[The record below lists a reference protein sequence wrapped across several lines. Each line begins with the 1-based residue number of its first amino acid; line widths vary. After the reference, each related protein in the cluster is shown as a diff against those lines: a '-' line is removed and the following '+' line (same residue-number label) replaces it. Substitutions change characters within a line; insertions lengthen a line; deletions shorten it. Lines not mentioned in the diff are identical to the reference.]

1 MKVAVI
7 LPASIADAGDYLAN
21 ARALDAAGAE
31 MIGVEGDPEQQWMV
45 LAAIAAV
52 TTRVKLRAPSE
63 RRLDLLD
70 RLSRGRATAGDPA
83 GERWVQIPTP
93 ADRASWAAALH
104 ENEEAG
110 VTGVVVQW
118 DERLI
123 DLLRNQ
129 EPEDRSDLLMST
141 G

>member
-7 LPASIADAGDYLAN
+7 MPSSIADAGDYLAN

-31 MIGVEGDPEQQWMV
+31 MIAVDGDAEQQWLI

-52 TTRVKLRAPSE
+52 TTRVRLRAPSGQRIE
-63 RRLDLLD
+63 LLD
-70 RLSRGRATAGDPA
+70 RLSRGRALAHDPA
-83 GERWVQIPTP
+83 GERWVAIPLP
-93 ADRASWAAALH
+93 ADRASWAAALREH
-104 ENEEAG
+104 EQAG
-110 VTGVVVQW
+110 ATGVVVPW

-123 DLLRNQ
+123 DLLRNS

>member
-1 MKVAVI
+1 MKVGVI
-7 LPASIADAGDYLAN
+7 MPASVGDPGDYLAN

-31 MIGVEGDPEQQWMV
+31 MIGVDGDPEQQWLV

-52 TTRVKLRAPSE
+52 TTRVKLRTPSTQH
-63 RRLDLLD
+63 LHLLD
-70 RLSRGRATAGDPA
+70 RLSRGRALADEPA
-83 GERWVQIPTP
+83 GERWVPIPVP

-104 ENEEAG
+104 EHEQAG
-110 VTGVVVQW
+110 AAGVVVPW

-123 DLLRNQ
+123 DLMRNP

>member
-1 MKVAVI
+1 MKVGVI
-7 LPASIADAGDYLAN
+7 MPALVGDAGDYLAN

-31 MIGVEGDPEQQWMV
+31 MIGVDGDPERQWLV

-63 RRLDLLD
+63 QRLDLLD
-70 RLSRGRATAGDPA
+70 RLSRGRAVADEPA
-83 GERWVQIPTP
+83 GERWVSIPLP
-93 ADRASWAAALH
+93 ADRASWATALH
-104 ENEEAG
+104 DHEQAGAAG
-110 VTGVVVQW
+110 VLVPW

-123 DLLRNQ
+123 DLLRNP

>member
-7 LPASIADAGDYLAN
+7 MPASVDDAGDYLAN

-31 MIGVEGDPEQQWMV
+31 IIGVDGDPEQQWLV

-63 RRLDLLD
+63 QRLDLLD
-70 RLSRGRATAGDPA
+70 RLSRGRALAHQPA
-83 GERWVQIPTP
+83 GERWVSIPVP

-104 ENEEAG
+104 DHEQAG
-110 VTGVVVQW
+110 AAGVVVPW

-123 DLLRNQ
+123 DLLRNP

>member
-7 LPASIADAGDYLAN
+7 LPASIGDAGDYLAN
-21 ARALDAAGAE
+21 ARALEAAGAE
-31 MIGVEGDPEQQWMV
+31 MIGVDGDPELQWMV

-52 TTRVKLRAPSE
+52 TARVKLRAPSE
-63 RRLDLLD
+63 QRVDVLD
-70 RLSRGRATAGDPA
+70 RLSRGRALANEPA
-83 GERWVQIPTP
+83 DERWVPIALP
-93 ADRASWAAALH
+93 ADRASWAAMLQDH
-104 ENEEAG
+104 EQAG
-110 VTGVVVQW
+110 ATGVVVAW

-123 DLLRNQ
+123 DLLRNP

>member
-1 MKVAVI
+1 MKVGVI
-7 LPASIADAGDYLAN
+7 MPASVADAGDYLAN

-31 MIGVEGDPEQQWMV
+31 MIGVDGDPEQQWLV
-45 LAAIAAV
+45 LAAIAVV
-52 TTRVKLRAPSE
+52 TDRVKLRAPSE
-63 RRLDLLD
+63 QHLRLLD
-70 RLSRGRATAGDPA
+70 RLSRGRALADEPA
-83 GERWVQIPTP
+83 GERWVPIPLP

-104 ENEEAG
+104 DHEQAG
-110 VTGVVVQW
+110 AAGVVVPW

-123 DLLRNQ
+123 DLLRNP

>member
-7 LPASIADAGDYLAN
+7 LPASIGDAGDYLAN
-21 ARALDAAGAE
+21 ARALEAAGAE
-31 MIGVEGDPEQQWMV
+31 MIGVDGDPELQWMV

-52 TTRVKLRAPSE
+52 TARVKLRAPSE
-63 RRLDLLD
+63 QRVDVLD
-70 RLSRGRATAGDPA
+70 RLSRGRAIVNEPA
-83 GERWVQIPTP
+83 DERWVPIETP
-93 ADRASWAAALH
+93 ADRASWAAVLH
-104 ENEEAG
+104 DHEQAG
-110 VTGVVVQW
+110 ATGVVVAW

-123 DLLRNQ
+123 DLLRNP

>member
-7 LPASIADAGDYLAN
+7 MPASVDDAGDYLAN

-31 MIGVEGDPEQQWMV
+31 IIGVDGDPEQQWLV

-63 RRLDLLD
+63 QRLDLLD
-70 RLSRGRATAGDPA
+70 LLSRGRALALEPA
-83 GERWVQIPTP
+83 GERWVPIPLP
-93 ADRASWAAALH
+93 ADRAAWAAALH
-104 ENEEAG
+104 DHEQAG
-110 VTGVVVQW
+110 ADGVVVAW

-123 DLLRNQ
+123 DLLRNP